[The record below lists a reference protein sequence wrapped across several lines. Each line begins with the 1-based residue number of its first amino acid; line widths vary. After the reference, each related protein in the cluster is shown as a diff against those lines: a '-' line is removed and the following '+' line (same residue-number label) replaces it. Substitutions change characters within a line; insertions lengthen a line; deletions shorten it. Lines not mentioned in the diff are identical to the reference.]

1 MLTLSFNCRDG
12 GWGGGVGVGRGRS
25 NKVGG
30 QVNYSNFIKAEG
42 ERKEDSLGLISGVD
56 QT

>member
-12 GWGGGVGVGRGRS
+12 GGGGVGVGRGRS

>member
-12 GWGGGVGVGRGRS
+12 GGGGVGVGRGRYI
-25 NKVGG
+25 KVGG